1 MDIERRYHLP
11 DIEAATG
18 IKTSTLFSRARR
30 LGIPLKQGVTYA
42 QVLQLIKKPQK
53 AVRRKAPGAEAL
65 KRRLQTDGF
74 PTAR

>member
-53 AVRRKAPGAEAL
+53 ATRKKAPGAEAL